1 VRVRTGRGYD
11 MTNRLPKTGKL
22 SVLDTPQSLSALEKC
37 LLNEYQRGFPLCEQP
52 YAEIARQLEVTEADV
67 LSTLASLQQ
76 RGLISRVGPV
86 FAPRRAGSST
96 LAALAVPERDLEAV
110 AAIVSGFS
118 EVNHNYQREHVW
130 NLWFVVTA
138 PDAARV
144 GQVLAEIEAATGLE
158 VLDLP
163 LERSFYIDLGFP
175 LWC

>member
-1 VRVRTGRGYD
+1 
-11 MTNRLPKTGKL
+11 MTNRLPKLGKL

-52 YAEIARQLEVTEADV
+52 YAEIARQLEVSEADV
-67 LSTLASLQQ
+67 LESLASLHQ

-86 FAPRRAGSST
+86 FAPHRAGSST
-96 LAALAVPERDLEAV
+96 LAALAVPAQDLELV
-110 AAIVSGFS
+110 AAIVSAFP
-118 EVNHNYQREHVW
+118 EVNHNYQREHAW

-138 PDAARV
+138 PDDDRV
-144 GQVLAEIEAATGLE
+144 GQVLGEIEAATGLP

>member
-1 VRVRTGRGYD
+1 
-11 MTNRLPKTGKL
+11 MTNRLPGLGKL
-22 SVLDTPQSLSALEKC
+22 SLLDTPHSLSALEKC

-67 LSTLASLQQ
+67 LATLVSLQQ

-96 LAALAVPERDLEAV
+96 LAALAVPEQELEAV

-118 EVNHNYQREHVW
+118 EVNHNYQREHAW

-138 PDAARV
+138 PDATRV
-144 GQVLAEIEAATGLE
+144 GQVLAEIEAATGLP